1 MPLSKVAHR
10 RREKLRRDF
19 LLCLRVL
26 SGISATL
33 WVCQSAAPAV
43 IEGVVA
49 EARTGRPLA
58 RARVLLESAGGG
70 AQRVLTDRHGRFLFS
85 DLPAGVYYLAAS
97 KPGFAATRLGQRR
110 WNGPGTPIVL
120 EPRGRFVAELRLPR
134 LGVITGEITDENGVG
149 LPDQQV
155 LVYRRGPPLELVAQ
169 GRTDDRG
176 AYRVAGLEPGFYH
189 VRTAPVQLEDGADLM
204 PTYFPQSASP
214 DQAVA
219 VEVHLDSETASV
231 NITPLAGK
239 LFRITGTASWLGVRT
254 VALYSDWG
262 RREASLDA
270 NGRFV
275 FDQLPPGSYELLAES
290 SETGRHLVAYRA
302 LWLSGDIENLHLEP
316 NPAPTVS
323 SVCEDAAGRRLDPAQ
338 VLVFLRRKQPPEEAG
353 PRRLVCNS
361 RESLTPGIWEMAV
374 LTPPELYAA
383 TVSAERGKLDG
394 NRFSLA
400 LAQPLVLRIVL
411 SDAPAALRGRV
422 TTADGRPVAGA
433 MVLLQALDPSVGYR
447 ATGKTAVRTDR
458 DGDYLLHG
466 LPPGTYRVLASLEFR
481 TPEEADWETTPS
493 QIVELRESDKVVLD
507 LKLSGN

>member
-1 MPLSKVAHR
+1 M
-10 RREKLRRDF
+10 
-19 LLCLRVL
+19 
-26 SGISATL
+26 
-33 WVCQSAAPAV
+33 
-43 IEGVVA
+43 
-49 EARTGRPLA
+49 
-58 RARVLLESAGGG
+58 LLELADGG
-70 AQRVLTDRHGRFLFS
+70 AQRMLTDRHGRFLFS

-120 EPRGRFVAELRLPR
+120 EQRSRFVAELRLPR
-134 LGVITGEITDENGVG
+134 LGVITGEITDENGLG

-189 VRTAPVQLEDGADLM
+189 VRTAPVQLEDGADLL
-204 PTYFPQSASP
+204 PTYFPQTASP
-214 DQAVA
+214 EKSVP
-219 VEVHLDSETASV
+219 VEVRLDSETTSV

-239 LFRITGTASWLGVRT
+239 LFRITGTASWPGVRT
-254 VALYSDWG
+254 IALYSDLG
-262 RREASLDA
+262 RREASLDG

-275 FDQLPPGSYELLAES
+275 FDQLPPGSYEILAES
-290 SETGRHLVAYRA
+290 SESGRPLVAYQA

-323 SVCEDAAGRRLDPAQ
+323 LACEDAAGRRLDPAQ
-338 VLVFLRRKQPPEEAG
+338 VMVFLRRKQPPEEAA

-361 RESLTPGIWEMAV
+361 RESLTPGAWEMAV

-383 TVSAERGKLDG
+383 AISAERGKLEG
-394 NRFSLA
+394 NRFSVA
-400 LAQPLVLRIVL
+400 LAQPLSLRIAL
-411 SDAPAALRGRV
+411 SDAPAALRGKV

-433 MVLLQALDPSVGYR
+433 MVLVQALDPSVGFR
-447 ATGKTAVRTDR
+447 AAGKTAARTDPE
-458 DGDYLLHG
+458 GNYLLSG

-481 TPEEADWETTPS
+481 TSEEADWETVPA
-493 QIVELRESDKVVLD
+493 QLIELRKSEKRQLD